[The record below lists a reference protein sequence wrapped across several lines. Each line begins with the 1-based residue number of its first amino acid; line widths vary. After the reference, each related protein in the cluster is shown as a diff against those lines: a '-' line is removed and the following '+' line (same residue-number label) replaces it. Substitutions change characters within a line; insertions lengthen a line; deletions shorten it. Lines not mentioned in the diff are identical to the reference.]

1 MIYQVTILHKDG
13 TQENYP
19 SSRPDY
25 VALDEKLY
33 KREITSFVVSLRQTA

>member
-1 MIYQVTILHKDG
+1 MIYQVTILHNDG

-25 VALDEKLY
+25 MELDQRLY
-33 KREITSFVVSLRQTA
+33 KREITSFVVSLRQAA